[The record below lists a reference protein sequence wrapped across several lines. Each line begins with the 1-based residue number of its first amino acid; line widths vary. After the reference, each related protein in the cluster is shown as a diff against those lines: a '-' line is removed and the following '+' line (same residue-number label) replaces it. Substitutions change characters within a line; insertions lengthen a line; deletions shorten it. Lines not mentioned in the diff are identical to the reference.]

1 MQGTARA
8 PQPPTNPPIGHQ
20 MSRQG
25 LAHNGKKC
33 QQKNHL
39 NTLFALFYG
48 WEWDEM
54 SNIANISS
62 KLTKNAN
69 FRQYLAVF
77 GLKVLILLGGS
88 KSWGTHVT
96 ENPYRYLV
104 RTVCLVTPGPN
115 RSKMPICDQ
124 KD

>member
-20 MSRQG
+20 ISRQG

-48 WEWDEM
+48 REWDEM
-54 SNIANISS
+54 SQYCQYIAQIE
-62 KLTKNAN
+62 
-69 FRQYLAVF
+69 Q
-77 GLKVLILLGGS
+77 ILPILG
-88 KSWGTHVT
+88 K
-96 ENPYRYLV
+96 
-104 RTVCLVTPGPN
+104 
-115 RSKMPICDQ
+115 I
-124 KD
+124 